1 MDTCFLDDYKDG
13 GYIGYQQQMPGKQQ
27 AAAGIMVHN
36 NGGCS
41 TAVTTVGVAPS
52 PSSHQL
58 PTLSECLA
66 MPEPAF
72 VGGEE
77 AAAGGL
83 QMGVGMPSDLY
94 YAGQFAGGGG
104 GGLTT
109 TSSLQHQ
116 MAKSDHQWAAAESSL
131 HSMLGSVIQTEADEQ
146 VIYLFTI
153 SNQR

>member
-1 MDTCFLDDYKDG
+1 
-13 GYIGYQQQMPGKQQ
+13 
-27 AAAGIMVHN
+27 
-36 NGGCS
+36 
-41 TAVTTVGVAPS
+41 
-52 PSSHQL
+52 
-58 PTLSECLA
+58 
-66 MPEPAF
+66 
-72 VGGEE
+72 
-77 AAAGGL
+77 
-83 QMGVGMPSDLY
+83 MGVGMPSDLY